1 MGRYVA
7 PRLLSFAL
15 VSLAACGDG
24 MATQPRA
31 SRSGLD
37 PASSRDERAAN
48 GTTAGA
54 VFVSTNG
61 ARRNS
66 VVAFVRHADGNLTKI
81 GEFGTGGRGI
91 GGSVD
96 PLQSQGALAL
106 SEGHKT
112 LFVVNAGS
120 SSVSSFSVANDAS
133 LRLLGSVNS
142 EGNQPISLAINADRL
157 YVLNADNSVSAFAV
171 HDERLPSPITR
182 AALSLGPVTD
192 GPSTI
197 AASRDGK
204 FLFVTQRAAN
214 AIDVIRVA
222 EDGSLTHDSRSA
234 SAGGTPF
241 GFAVTPREQLV
252 VSEASGDAPNGAV
265 SSYDLSKGQ
274 LTSQSRSVST
284 HQAATCWLILSHD
297 SRFAFAANAGSGSVS
312 AYAVAPDA
320 SLTLLVQDGRSGM
333 TNGDGA
339 TPLDLGLSSDGHF
352 LYVLQTGTGSIGA
365 FRVSE
370 GGRLTTLP
378 DTPGLST
385 AAGYQGLAAF

>member
-1 MGRYVA
+1 MG
-7 PRLLSFAL
+7 
-15 VSLAACGDG
+15 
-24 MATQPRA
+24 TQPRT
-31 SRSGLD
+31 SRTGLD
-37 PASSRDERAAN
+37 PAASRDERVAN
-48 GTTAGA
+48 GTTDGA

-61 ARRNS
+61 ARGNS

-106 SEGHKT
+106 SEDHNT

-120 SSVSSFSVANDAS
+120 NSVSSFDVANDAS
-133 LRLLGSVNS
+133 LRLVGSVNS
-142 EGNQPISLAINADRL
+142 EGSQPISLALSGNHL
-157 YVLNADNSVSAFAV
+157 YVLNADNSVSAFSLR
-171 HDERLPSPITR
+171 DERLPSPITR
-182 AALSLGPVTD
+182 VALSLGPATD

-222 EDGSLTHDSRSA
+222 EDGRLTHDSRSA

-241 GFAVTPREQLV
+241 GFAVTPREQLI

-265 SSYDLSKGQ
+265 SSYALSNGQ
-274 LTSQSRSVST
+274 LTSRSRSVST
-284 HQAATCWLILSHD
+284 HQAATCWVILSPD
-297 SRFAFAANAGSGSVS
+297 SRFAFAANAGSGSIS
-312 AYAVAPDA
+312 AYAVAPTA
-320 SLTLLVQDGRSGM
+320 SLTLLDQDGRTGI

-370 GGRLTTLP
+370 DGRLTTLP
-378 DTPGLST
+378 DTPGLSA

>member
-1 MGRYVA
+1 MARHFSL
-7 PRLLSFAL
+7 RLLPFTLA
-15 VSLAACGDG
+15 SLAACADG
-24 MATQPRA
+24 TATQPRSSVRA
-31 SRSGLD
+31 LD
-37 PASSRDERAAN
+37 GTPRRDERAAN
-48 GTTAGA
+48 GTSAGG

-61 ARRNS
+61 ARENS
-66 VVAFVRHADGNLTKI
+66 VVAFVRHADGSLTKI
-81 GEFGTGGRGI
+81 GEFGTGGNGI
-91 GGSVD
+91 GGAVD

-106 SEGHKT
+106 SEGRKT

-120 SSVSSFSVANDAS
+120 NSVSAFDVANDAS
-133 LRLLGSVNS
+133 LHLLGSVGS
-142 EGNQPISLAINADRL
+142 EGTEPISLALNHDRL
-157 YVLNADNSVSAFAV
+157 FVLNADNSVSAFAV

-182 AALSLGPVTD
+182 IALSLGPATD

-197 AASRDGK
+197 AASRDGN

-222 EDGSLTHDSRSA
+222 NDGSLAHDSRTA

-241 GFAVTPREQLV
+241 GFTVTPREQLV
-252 VSEASGDAPNGAV
+252 VSEASGDAPNGAI
-265 SSYDLSKGQ
+265 SSYAFANGQ

-284 HQAATCWLILSHD
+284 HQAATCWLVLSHD
-297 SRFAFAANAGSGSVS
+297 SRFAFVANAGSGSIS
-312 AYAVAPDA
+312 AYAVAPNA
-320 SLTLLVQDGRSGM
+320 SLTLLDQDGRSGI

-339 TPLDLGLSSDGHF
+339 TPLDLGLSSDGRF

-378 DTPGLST
+378 DTPGLSA